1 MHLREAT
8 IRNRIGLRRTSV
20 FLLRIEGV
28 ERREVHGVRRS
39 GEGTAL
45 VSQTTSLRPNAH
57 ASHEYQRGD
66 SPSCESEL
74 DVQLGVRRER
84 QKLTIRCGRCRR

>member
-1 MHLREAT
+1 MHLRET
-8 IRNRIGLRRTSV
+8 PILNRVGLRRTPV

-45 VSQTTSLRPNAH
+45 VSQTMSLRPDAR

-66 SPSCESEL
+66 SPSCECEL
-74 DVQLGVRRER
+74 DAQLRVRRER
-84 QKLTIRCGRCRR
+84 RELAIRCGRRRR